1 MTCSVPSLT
10 LFIVN
15 GIFFN
20 YTFIFKISKRLTL
33 PAAKETCR
41 IPPNSYF
48 YFCNWIS
55 RKNIKRVK
63 MVKADWKNATPL
75 TWSKTSPVSFTYQH
89 SALPNFL
96 HFLGTPC
103 YLFDLKRVLRKLRW
117 KANTKVWKHISKKP
131 TWSADDL
138 LIRELLLNASKF
150 YLAGVANGWP
160 LTQGPFLKTSAEYE
174 ISGTGSALPLSE
186 SLRLQWGGLRP
197 FCVLKTE
204 RVGPQVKLLMRHISK
219 CN

>member
-1 MTCSVPSLT
+1 MSWEITGSYAVSRKTKSDEPKQPPRTPLGFSSGPYQNPFQLFILSGRRFSIFLGCHPSTHFLQAMTCSVRSLT
-10 LFIVN
+10 TFIVN

-55 RKNIKRVK
+55 RGERKKKKRLRWSK
-63 MVKADWKNATPL
+63 LIEKNATPL
-75 TWSKTSPVSFTYQH
+75 TWSKRSPVSFTYQH

-103 YLFDLKRVLRKLRW
+103 YLLDLKSPE
-117 KANTKVWKHISKKP
+117 KA
-131 TWSADDL
+131 
-138 LIRELLLNASKF
+138 
-150 YLAGVANGWP
+150 
-160 LTQGPFLKTSAEYE
+160 
-174 ISGTGSALPLSE
+174 
-186 SLRLQWGGLRP
+186 
-197 FCVLKTE
+197 
-204 RVGPQVKLLMRHISK
+204 
-219 CN
+219 